1 MFETAHTPM
10 ARRAQEIAHA
20 ERGRVLRH
28 ALAWLFFQSRAN

>member
-20 ERGRVLRH
+20 ERGRVLRQ
-28 ALAWLFFQSRAN
+28 AIAWLFSRTRGL

>member
-20 ERGRVLRH
+20 ERGRVLRQ
-28 ALAWLFFQSRAN
+28 AIAWLLFRSRSI

>member
-28 ALAWLFFQSRAN
+28 AFRWIFFGNRSR